1 VNSAGDEYCSFCF
14 LFFEIRDDEHIDII
28 TARRLSDR
36 LSLANHPILH
46 WIRYLQQ
53 HVIQHG
59 EGIRRTMGKICSIV
73 LLTELIAETQ
83 SIVIFFSTYFEI
95 GFPVFDVLATSTPSV
110 IIA

>member
-1 VNSAGDEYCSFCF
+1 
-14 LFFEIRDDEHIDII
+14 
-28 TARRLSDR
+28 
-36 LSLANHPILH
+36 
-46 WIRYLQQ
+46 
-53 HVIQHG
+53 
-59 EGIRRTMGKICSIV
+59 MGKICSIV